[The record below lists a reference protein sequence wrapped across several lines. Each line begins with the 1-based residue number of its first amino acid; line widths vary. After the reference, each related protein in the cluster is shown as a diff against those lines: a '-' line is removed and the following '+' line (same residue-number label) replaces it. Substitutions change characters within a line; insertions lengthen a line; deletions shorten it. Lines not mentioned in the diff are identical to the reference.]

1 MAVFFAGPLI
11 IIVLLIVLL
20 SAALFVVPQQQA
32 YIIERFGKFLKV
44 QFAGIHIRI
53 PFVDR
58 IAMKTNMRVNQ
69 LNVQLETKTLDNVF
83 VTVVASTQFRVNPN
97 DVATAYYELRDPAGQ
112 LRSYM
117 EDALRSAIPALS
129 LDDAFAR
136 KDDVAFDVQKTVGAE
151 MSRFGFTVVK
161 TLITAIDPSP
171 QVKNAMDSINA
182 AQREKEATRQRAEA
196 QRIQIETQ
204 AAADAEKRFYDLKA
218 AIKAAEARMGE
229 IQTLRTH
236 IMNYSRT
243 RSVYTGYRKAGYSKK
258 YLAEH
263 EGDIL
268 IHKAAKKAFDAFG
281 LKKLPTVRSL
291 NEEFARLL
299 AEKKAAYAE
308 YHRAQEQMRELLIH
322 KANAAC
328 LLGLDEQNR
337 QTTER
342 QREEK

>member
-1 MAVFFAGPLI
+1 MKVVKLKQMA
-11 IIVLLIVLL
+11 
-20 SAALFVVPQQQA
+20 
-32 YIIERFGKFLKV
+32 
-44 QFAGIHIRI
+44 
-53 PFVDR
+53 
-58 IAMKTNMRVNQ
+58 
-69 LNVQLETKTLDNVF
+69 
-83 VTVVASTQFRVNPN
+83 
-97 DVATAYYELRDPAGQ
+97 
-112 LRSYM
+112 
-117 EDALRSAIPALS
+117 
-129 LDDAFAR
+129 
-136 KDDVAFDVQKTVGAE
+136 
-151 MSRFGFTVVK
+151 K
-161 TLITAIDPSP
+161 TLIYLE
-171 QVKNAMDSINA
+171 
-182 AQREKEATRQRAEA
+182 EKGFADFDALVN
-196 QRIQIETQ
+196 

-218 AIKAAEARMGE
+218 AIKAAEARMSE

-322 KANAAC
+322 KANAAY

>member
-1 MAVFFAGPLI
+1 MKDSGYSVARKGRLSLRHENQKQSIRLDSLGEGYSEQELRAVIAG
-11 IIVLLIVLL
+11 
-20 SAALFVVPQQQA
+20 S
-32 YIIERFGKFLKV
+32 RTHK
-44 QFAGIHIRI
+44 
-53 PFVDR
+53 PFVKKKYPKRRERATLIADIEAKLNSGKGYR
-58 IAMKTNMRVNQ
+58 YDQAMK
-69 LNVQLETKTLDNVF
+69 
-83 VTVVASTQFRVNPN
+83 VVKLKQMA
-97 DVATAYYELRDPAGQ
+97 
-112 LRSYM
+112 
-117 EDALRSAIPALS
+117 
-129 LDDAFAR
+129 
-136 KDDVAFDVQKTVGAE
+136 
-151 MSRFGFTVVK
+151 K
-161 TLITAIDPSP
+161 TLIYLE
-171 QVKNAMDSINA
+171 
-182 AQREKEATRQRAEA
+182 EKGFADFDALVN
-196 QRIQIETQ
+196 

-243 RSVYTGYRKAGYSKK
+243 RSVYTGYRKTGYSKR

-322 KANAAC
+322 KANAAY
-328 LLGLDEQNR
+328 LLGLNEQNR

>member
-1 MAVFFAGPLI
+1 MKVVKLKQMA
-11 IIVLLIVLL
+11 
-20 SAALFVVPQQQA
+20 
-32 YIIERFGKFLKV
+32 
-44 QFAGIHIRI
+44 
-53 PFVDR
+53 
-58 IAMKTNMRVNQ
+58 
-69 LNVQLETKTLDNVF
+69 
-83 VTVVASTQFRVNPN
+83 
-97 DVATAYYELRDPAGQ
+97 
-112 LRSYM
+112 
-117 EDALRSAIPALS
+117 
-129 LDDAFAR
+129 
-136 KDDVAFDVQKTVGAE
+136 
-151 MSRFGFTVVK
+151 K
-161 TLITAIDPSP
+161 TLIYLE
-171 QVKNAMDSINA
+171 
-182 AQREKEATRQRAEA
+182 EKGFADFDALVN
-196 QRIQIETQ
+196 

-291 NEEFARLL
+291 NEEFARLM
-299 AEKKAAYAE
+299 AEKRAAYAE
-308 YHRAQEQMRELLIH
+308 YHRAQEQMRELMIH
-322 KANAAC
+322 KANAAY
-328 LLGLDEQNR
+328 LLGLNEQNR